1 VCADVLDMKHKLR
14 LSPSVVLREE
24 AFGGIIMDYR
34 GYSEGESKIY
44 FVKSKR
50 LMSILSRLDG
60 SAPLETVLSGGA
72 PGEALGTLQLKT
84 VLDYLSM
91 LVGKG
96 VLVLV

>member
-1 VCADVLDMKHKLR
+1 MCADVLDMKHKLR

-50 LMSILSRLDG
+50 LMSILFRLDG

-72 PGEALGTLQLKT
+72 PEALGTLQLKT

>member
-1 VCADVLDMKHKLR
+1 MCADVLDMKHKLR

-50 LMSILSRLDG
+50 LMSILFRLDG
-60 SAPLETVLSGGA
+60 SAPLETVLSGVA
-72 PGEALGTLQLKT
+72 PEALGTLQLKT